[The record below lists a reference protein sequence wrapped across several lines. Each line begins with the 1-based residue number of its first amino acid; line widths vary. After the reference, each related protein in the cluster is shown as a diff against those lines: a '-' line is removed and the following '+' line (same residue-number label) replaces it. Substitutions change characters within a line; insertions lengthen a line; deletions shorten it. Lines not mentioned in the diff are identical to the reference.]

1 MRYNETYLERK
12 VEKII
17 QQQKDEKIKR
27 IVIKVGSSVLTNRTS
42 IAKERMLNLV
52 SLIAHVSKK
61 YEVVLVSSG
70 AVAAGYTA
78 LKLDREKQ
86 ISRKV
91 LASAG
96 QPILMSSYKNKF
108 DIFGINTAQIL
119 LTEDDFDS
127 RRHTSIFCQ
136 IIDTSIANGILPIVN
151 ENDIS
156 TTPDQLF
163 GDNDQ
168 LSAHVAHHVNA
179 DLLVILSDI
188 KGYYDMDPN
197 DNPDAKIR
205 SEVNHISEEEL
216 CAKQTPNDAFATG
229 GIVTKLKAADYI
241 MKQGQQMFLC
251 SGFDLDTATKYL
263 MDGEQVSGTL
273 FRNKNA

>member
-1 MRYNETYLERK
+1 M
-12 VEKII
+12 
-17 QQQKDEKIKR
+17 KR

-52 SLIAHVSKK
+52 SLIAKVSKK

-78 LKLDREKQ
+78 LKLDRAKQ

-127 RRHTSIFCQ
+127 RKHTLIFRQ
-136 IIDTSIANGILPIVN
+136 IIDTSIANGMLPIVN

-168 LSAHVAHHVNA
+168 LSAHVAHYVDA
-179 DLLVILSDI
+179 DLLVIMSDI
-188 KGYYDMDPN
+188 NGYYDANPN

-205 SEVNHISEEEL
+205 SEVNFITEEEL
-216 CAKQTPNDAFATG
+216 GAQQTPNDAFATG

-241 MKQGQQMFLC
+241 MKQGRKMFLC
-251 SGFDLDTATKYL
+251 SGFDLETATKYL
-263 MDGEQVSGTL
+263 MDGEQISGTL
-273 FRNKNA
+273 FRYKKK